1 MNSLRYIFI
10 VVFFFS
16 CQLFSQIK
24 NPPAIAAAP
33 DSLFLR
39 VIVPETDTTVN
50 PFSSQRISASTLP
63 SARAFINGKETKV
76 YSSGAFCGV
85 VNVPVDTS
93 MLRLVVRAAN
103 GDSLEKDFV
112 LERPEPLKTSPSDP
126 VVIDSTMMKPAEDLW
141 LGAGDILEV
150 RFKGSPG
157 HEAWFDIEGVESD
170 IPMTEL
176 PPSQANGLGGVYIGR
191 YKVREG
197 DDATDTRIRF
207 HLKKSF
213 WSSEK
218 AYAKAKVSIIP
229 KELPRVAEAK
239 GKNPFLNAG
248 LGSDRLGGA
257 KLGFIQSGVRVVVTG
272 KVGRQYRVR
281 LSDDMEAWLPEY
293 FLSLLPLDT
302 PLPHSLV
309 GSLFV
314 TGKDS
319 GANKNQGED
328 VITVS
333 LSERLPYLS
342 EQRVNPAQLIVDIF
356 GATSNTNWITQQ
368 LSSKGIKS
376 VTWQQRGADRYRLI
390 ITLAYQQHW
399 GYDIGYV
406 NGSTMKITLRR
417 PPAIASHDAPLSGL
431 TIAVDAGH
439 GGDNN
444 GAVGSTG
451 ALEKN
456 MTLMF
461 AKNLDSLLTLKGVNA
476 VMTRTGDDNVSM
488 AERTDKI
495 ISSGAQILV
504 SIHCNSIGE
513 TTDPSLTKG
522 VSTYYRYIGF
532 QPLAEIMYGKML
544 ELGLDQQGCVGSFNF
559 SLNGPTQLP
568 NVLVET
574 AFLSNPEDEIRIL
587 DPAFREQVAEQIVK
601 GLEEFVKTK
610 AAVSTASGAVTTSQ
624 SAK

>member
-1 MNSLRYIFI
+1 MKLFYYPFL
-10 VVFFFS
+10 VLFFLSFAS
-16 CQLFSQIK
+16 FSQTTRGG
-24 NPPAIAAAP
+24 NTPS

-50 PFSSQRISASTLP
+50 PFSTQRISASTLP
-63 SARAFINGKETKV
+63 SARAFINGRETKV

-93 MLRLVVRAAN
+93 VLRLVVKGAN
-103 GDSLEKDFV
+103 GDSLEKDFA
-112 LERPEPLKTSPSDP
+112 LIRPQPLKTSPSDP
-126 VVIDSTMMKPAEDLW
+126 VVIDSAMMKPSEDLW

-157 HEAWFDIEGVESD
+157 KEAWFDIEGVESG
-170 IPMTEL
+170 IPMVEL
-176 PPSQANGLGGVYIGR
+176 PPAQANGLGGVYIGR
-191 YKVREG
+191 YKVREE
-197 DDATDTRIRF
+197 DDVADAHIRF
-207 HLKKSF
+207 HLKKNF

-229 KELPRVAEAK
+229 QELPRVVEVK

-248 LGSDRLGGA
+248 LGGDRLGGA

-272 KVGRQYRVR
+272 KVGNQYRVR
-281 LSDDMEAWLPEY
+281 LSDDMEAWLPQY
-293 FLSLLPLDT
+293 FASLLPLDT
-302 PLPHSLV
+302 PLPNSLV
-309 GSLFV
+309 GTLTV
-314 TGKDS
+314 TGTDS
-319 GANKNQGED
+319 SANNNQGED
-328 VITVS
+328 VVTVS
-333 LSERLPYLS
+333 LSQRLPYLS
-342 EQRVNPAQLIVDIF
+342 QQCVNPAQLIVDIF

-376 VTWQQRGADRYRLI
+376 VTWQQIGADRYRLI

-399 GYDIGYV
+399 GYDISYV
-406 NGSTMKITLRR
+406 GNSMMRITLRR
-417 PPAIASHDAPLSGL
+417 PPVIASQNTPLAGL

-451 ALEKN
+451 VLEKD
-456 MTLMF
+456 MTLLF
-461 AKNLDSLLTLKGVNA
+461 AKNLDSLLTLKGVNV
-476 VMTRTGDDNVSM
+476 VMTRTDDSSVSM
-488 AERTDKI
+488 QDRADKV
-495 ISSGAQILV
+495 ISSNAQILV

-513 TTDPSLTKG
+513 TTDPALTKG
-522 VSTYYRYIGF
+522 TSTYYRYIGF

-544 ELGLDQQGCVGSFNF
+544 ELGLNQQGCVGSFNF

-587 DPAFREQVAEQIVK
+587 DSTFRQHVAEQIVK
-601 GLEEFVKTK
+601 GLEEFVRTKT
-610 AAVSTASGAVTTSQ
+610 AQ
-624 SAK
+624 

>member
-1 MNSLRYIFI
+1 MNSIRYICAA
-10 VVFFFS
+10 VVLFS
-16 CQLFSQIK
+16 FSLFSQIE
-24 NPPAIAAAP
+24 NPARGGTTSP

-39 VIVPETDTTVN
+39 VIVPETDTTLN

-63 SARAFINGKETKV
+63 SARAFINGKEVKV
-76 YSSGAFCGV
+76 YSSGAFCGA

-93 MLRLVVRAAN
+93 ILRLVVRAAN

-126 VVIDSTMMKPAEDLW
+126 VVIESALMKPSEDLW

-157 HEAWFDIEGVESD
+157 HEASFDIEGVESG

-176 PPSQANGLGGVYIGR
+176 SPEQANGLGGVYIGR

-197 DDATDTRIRF
+197 DDAKDAQIKF
-207 HLKKSF
+207 YLKKSF

-218 AYAKAKVSIIP
+218 AYAKGKVSIIP
-229 KELPRVAEAK
+229 KELPLVAEIT
-239 GKNPFLNAG
+239 GKHAFLNAG
-248 LGSDRLGGA
+248 LGRDRLGGA
-257 KLGFIQSGVRVVVTG
+257 KLGYLQSGVRVVITG
-272 KVGRQYRVR
+272 KAGNQYHVQ
-281 LSDDMEAWLPEY
+281 LSDGMDAWLPEY
-293 FLSLLPLDT
+293 FASLLPLDT
-302 PLPHSLV
+302 PLPRSLV
-309 GSLFV
+309 GTLTV

-319 GANKNQGED
+319 SANSNQGED
-328 VITVS
+328 VVTVS
-333 LSERLPYLS
+333 LGERLPYLS

-376 VTWQQRGADRYRLI
+376 VTWQQIEAGRYRLI

-417 PPAIASHDAPLSGL
+417 PPVIASQDAPLSGF
-431 TIAVDAGH
+431 TIAVDPGH

-451 ALEKN
+451 VLEKN

-461 AKNLDSLLTLKGVNA
+461 AKNLDSLLTLKGVKV
-476 VMTRTGDDNVSM
+476 VMTRNDDASVSM
-488 AERTDKI
+488 SDRTDKI

-504 SIHCNSIGE
+504 SIHCNSTGD
-513 TTDPSLTKG
+513 TGDPALTKG

-544 ELGLDQQGCVGSFNF
+544 ELGLGQQGCVGSFNF
-559 SLNGPTQLP
+559 SLNAPTQLP

-574 AFLSNPEDEIRIL
+574 AFLSNPEDEMRIL
-587 DPAFREQVAEQIVK
+587 DPVFRQQVAQQIVK
-601 GLEEFVKTK
+601 GLEEFVRTKT
-610 AAVSTASGAVTTSQ
+610 TP
-624 SAK
+624 

>member
-1 MNSLRYIFI
+1 MNSLRYFLAAS
-10 VVFFFS
+10 FLFFS
-16 CQLFSQIK
+16 PLFSQTTPK
-24 NPPAIAAAP
+24 P

-39 VIVPETDTTVN
+39 VIVPETDTTLN

-63 SARAFINGKETKV
+63 SARAFINGREVKV

-93 MLRLVVRAAN
+93 IVRLVVRAAT

-112 LERPEPLKTSPSDP
+112 LERPEPLKASPHDP
-126 VVIDSTMMKPAEDLW
+126 VVIESALMKPSEDLW

-157 HEAWFDIEGVESD
+157 REASFDIEGVESG

-176 PPSQANGLGGVYIGR
+176 PPAQANGLAGIYIGR

-197 DDATDTRIRF
+197 DDVKDARIRF
-207 HLKKSF
+207 YLKRSF

-218 AYAKAKVSIIP
+218 VYSKAKVSIIP
-229 KELPRVAEAK
+229 KDLPRVAEIT
-239 GKNPFLNAG
+239 GKHPFLNAG
-248 LGSDRLGGA
+248 LGNDRLGGA
-257 KLGFIQSGVRVVVTG
+257 KLGYIQSGVRVVITG
-272 KVGRQYRVR
+272 KAGNQYHVQ
-281 LSDDMEAWLPEY
+281 LSDGMDAWLPEY
-293 FLSLLPLDT
+293 FASLLPLDT

-309 GSLFV
+309 GSLTV

-319 GANKNQGED
+319 TANKNQGED
-328 VITVS
+328 IVTVA
-333 LSERLPYLS
+333 LSQRLPYVS
-342 EQRVNPAQLIVDIF
+342 EQRVNPTQLIVDIF

-376 VTWQQRGADRYRLI
+376 VSWQQRGAGRYRLI
-390 ITLAYQQHW
+390 ITLTYEQHW
-399 GYDIGYV
+399 GYDIGYI

-417 PPAIASHDAPLSGL
+417 PPEIAAADAPLSGL

-451 ALEKN
+451 VLEKN

-461 AKNLDSLLTLKGVNA
+461 ANNLAALLRSKGVNV
-476 VMTRTGDDNVSM
+476 VMTRIDDSNISM
-488 AERTDKI
+488 AARTEKI

-513 TTDPSLTKG
+513 TSDPSLTKG
-522 VSTYYRYIGF
+522 VSTYYRYIGY
-532 QPLAEIMYGKML
+532 QSLAQIMYSKML

-559 SLNGPTQLP
+559 SLNAPTQLP

-587 DPAFREQVAEQIVK
+587 DPMFRQQVAQQIVK
-601 GLEEFVKTK
+601 GLEQF
-610 AAVSTASGAVTTSQ
+610 VTTKT
-624 SAK
+624 AP